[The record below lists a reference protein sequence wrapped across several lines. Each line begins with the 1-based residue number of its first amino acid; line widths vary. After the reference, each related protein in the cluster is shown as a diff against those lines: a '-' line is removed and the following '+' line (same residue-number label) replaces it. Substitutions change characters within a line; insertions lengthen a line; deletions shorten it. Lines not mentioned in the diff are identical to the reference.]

1 MQLARLPVPCGPL
14 ALGCRASLVRPV
26 ELRNRSRQVGR
37 QGKQVL
43 PHVTMSLHHPS
54 TPPPPAPRPS
64 PAAPVRPPS
73 VSKVRAE
80 APRAHSLRPGSLHL
94 ASPQQARDG
103 DPCRPGPALRPPT
116 SPRRPAGR
124 GREPPTLLSFAIL
137 SFAILSLVSLPRTR
151 RDPFQKILKD
161 VCARVGLPRG
171 TRCLPP
177 SPQQLAPPRV
187 PHPLTPHQPLGTENP
202 RAAVLT
208 QRVPE
213 NRARSHSVF
222 FKFTETHQM
231 ALGQTVAGKA
241 VD

>member
-1 MQLARLPVPCGPL
+1 MRAAGLGLSGLARP
-14 ALGCRASLVRPV
+14 ARRATEPEPAGREARKASPPPRDKVTAPSLHPHAPSPSP
-26 ELRNRSRQVGR
+26 RSRRTRAATKCLKGE
-37 QGKQVL
+37 GGSAEGAL
-43 PHVTMSLHHPS
+43 A
-54 TPPPPAPRPS
+54 PPR
-64 PAAPVRPPS
+64 
-73 VSKVRAE
+73 
-80 APRAHSLRPGSLHL
+80 SLHL

-137 SFAILSLVSLPRTR
+137 SLVSLPRAR
-151 RDPFQKILKD
+151 RDPFRKILKD

-202 RAAVLT
+202 TAAVLT

-231 ALGQTVAGKA
+231 ALGQTAAGKA